1 MSFVARH
8 LVGAFGALEIADGD
22 RLWCAYLE
30 SDPRPGR
37 APDALARLLA
47 DAAAAVR
54 TEAAG
59 ERWPSAMAAAVDG
72 ALRRGAG
79 AEAPPAGAPTSAL
92 FAAAMVT
99 ADAMYVCTAG
109 DLRVHLLCDGVL
121 RAVTRDHVWS
131 SDPPEVAPAAMAGLP
146 PEVAAGLSTRWLG
159 GSPAPP
165 PESARWP
172 IRRASDADHL
182 LVEVHR
188 RRAPA
193 AYLPGELASPPP
205 GPGLLVVAELG
216 S

>member
-1 MSFVARH
+1 MIGS
-8 LVGAFGALEIADGD
+8 FGALEVADGA

-30 SDPRPGR
+30 GDPRPGR
-37 APDALARLLA
+37 ASDALARLLA
-47 DAAAAVR
+47 DASAAVPIEAAA
-54 TEAAG
+54 
-59 ERWPSAMAAAVDG
+59 ERWPSEMAVAVDG
-72 ALRRGAG
+72 ALRRRAG
-79 AEAPPAGAPTSAL
+79 AEAPPVDAPTSAL

-99 ADAMYVCTAG
+99 ADAVYVCTAG

-131 SDPPEVAPAAMAGLP
+131 SDPPAVAPPAMAGLP

-159 GSPAPP
+159 GSPSPP

-172 IRRASDADHL
+172 IDGRPT
-182 LVEVHR
+182 LVIGSSQVHR

-193 AYLPGELASPPP
+193 AYLPSELASPPP
-205 GPGLLVVAELG
+205 GPGLLVIAELG